1 MMKEHIVKTRLSD
14 DEKINW
20 QGFCQSCG
28 ISQSDMLR
36 MMINRVAPNDSINSD
51 FQEVR
56 TNRITI
62 RFTSDNLNK
71 ITYKAKAEGYPN
83 QSNWA
88 RATVLASLYREPVLS
103 NDEVNV
109 LRESNRQLAAIGRN
123 LNQIARVLNIEF
135 RESDKI
141 TKEMIEML
149 ENRLNQ
155 HKQKVNDLLNKNCQ
169 RWSITDEPFTA

>member
-1 MMKEHIVKTRLSD
+1 MNEHIVKTRLSD
-14 DEKINW
+14 TEKINW

-28 ISQSDMLR
+28 ISQSNMLR
-36 MMINRVAPNDSINSD
+36 MMINRVAPIDSANSS
-51 FQEVR
+51 FQEVK

-62 RFTSDNLNK
+62 RFTSDNLKK
-71 ITYKAKAEGYPN
+71 IAYKAKEEGYPN

-88 RATVLASLYREPVLS
+88 RANVLASLYREPVLTCE
-103 NDEVNV
+103 EVNS

-141 TKEMIEML
+141 TKDMIEML
-149 ENRLNQ
+149 ENKIDH

-169 RWSITDEPFTA
+169 RWSITDAPFTA